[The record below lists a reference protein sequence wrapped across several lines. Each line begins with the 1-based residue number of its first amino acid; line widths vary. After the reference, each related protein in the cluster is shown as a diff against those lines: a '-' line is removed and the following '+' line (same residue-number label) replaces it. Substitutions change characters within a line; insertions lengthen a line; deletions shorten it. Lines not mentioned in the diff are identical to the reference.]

1 MKRRKKNKGGTK
13 FYMVMS
19 VICLCMLFAGYS
31 YVYKLSEARKTG
43 QDVTTISLNYNG
55 EEAAKKYNKFFDKVM
70 SYFNIFFEETF
81 KKTEDGS
88 IIENEEDTSKEV
100 YKIIDSKEKANGDL
114 EVFDDEENNSS
125 ELVEKEI
132 YLANNRK
139 EDFFKVIENTS
150 ASRSSAPRDMTIDAA
165 SLNENIN
172 IVLYHTH
179 GTEAYLQN
187 KASSYRTRDEN
198 YNVTGIGSRIA
209 ANLVN
214 YGLNVNHLKDYN
226 DYPSY
231 NSSYAN
237 SNNAVKQQ
245 LSNTKKNLIIDLHRD
260 GADEN
265 SSYEKFLS
273 EVSTIQINDKTAA
286 TFTLV
291 IGDKNGNLAELKK
304 AAQTVYDTSNEMYPG
319 LCREVVIRTGAYF
332 NQYLSDYAILVEIG
346 STVNKLEEIQYSADL
361 VSEILCKT
369 IVKINN

>member
-1 MKRRKKNKGGTK
+1 
-13 FYMVMS
+13 MVMS

-114 EVFDDEENNSS
+114 EVFNDDENNGSQ
-125 ELVEKEI
+125 LVEKEI

-150 ASRSSAPRDMTIDAA
+150 ASRSSAPRNLTIDAA

-179 GTEAYLQN
+179 GTEAYFQN
-187 KASSYRTRDEN
+187 KASSYRTRDED

-231 NSSYAN
+231 NSSYGN

-304 AAQTVYDTSNEMYPG
+304 IAQTVYDTSNEMYPG
-319 LCREVVIRTGAYF
+319 LCREVLIRTGAYF